1 MQGEEGGSM
10 KKGLFLLVLLFTG
23 ILFSGCTGRE
33 MEEQLLVIILGVD
46 VQEDGGIRI
55 AIKVPSHSGS
65 GGGGGENASAGGE
78 QMGYL
83 LLEATGKRFPDAVN
97 LLRATTPRTLN
108 FSQIREVAI
117 GEKAAGA
124 ADFSTLLYSIYS
136 LPRMRSQAALIICKD
151 QAYDFVK
158 EQKPYVGTR
167 LSRYVETTLENYA
180 GKGFIPKTTLGEA
193 VRDLGYGFQ
202 DALLIYGAVN
212 DFKKSQSPQPENILD
227 ARAGSLP
234 RKSVNKIELFGAAA
248 TNGVS
253 VSGILTGYEMGL
265 IHLLNGDAQSLNIE
279 ADGANTPIFARAPAT
294 LSVDLSSHPAVLRID
309 FLCEGRYFPGYLP
322 DETALIEKL
331 TEDLQK
337 LMARLQRLQCDGLGF
352 GNLAARQCPVIR
364 DWEQLSWRQQY
375 EMALVEIHLE
385 LQLRE
390 Y

>member
-1 MQGEEGGSM
+1 M
-10 KKGLFLLVLLFTG
+10 KKWIFILILLLIG
-23 ILFSGCTGRE
+23 MLFSGCTGRE

-46 VQEDGGIRI
+46 VQADGTVRI

-65 GGGGGENASAGGE
+65 GGGSGESASSGGE

-83 LLEATGKRFPDAVN
+83 LLEASGKKFPDAVN

-108 FSQIREVAI
+108 FSQIREVVI
-117 GEKAAGA
+117 GENAARS

-136 LPRMRSQAALIICKD
+136 LPRMRSQAALIICRD

-180 GKGFIPKTTLGEA
+180 GKGFIPTTTLGEA

-212 DFKKSQSPQPENILD
+212 DFTNAQSPHPENILD
-227 ARAGSLP
+227 AQAGNLP
-234 RKSVNKIELFGAAA
+234 RKSVNKIELFGAAV
-248 TNGVS
+248 TNGLS

-265 IHLLNGDAQSLNIE
+265 IHLLHGDAQSLDLQTDN
-279 ADGANTPIFARAPAT
+279 GAATPIFARAPAT
-294 LSVDLSSHPAVLRID
+294 FSVDLSCDPVVLHIS
-309 FLCEGRYFPGYLP
+309 FLCEARYFPGYLP
-322 DETALIEKL
+322 EEAELHEKL
-331 TEDLQK
+331 TEDLEK
-337 LMARLQRLQCDGLGF
+337 LMTKLQRLGCDGLGF
-352 GNLAARQCPVIR
+352 GNLAAKKYLSIR
-364 DWEQLSWRQQY
+364 EWEKLSWRQKY
-375 EMALVEIHLE
+375 EDAKVEIHLE
-385 LQLRE
+385 IQLRE